1 MSTEELNK
9 ANDYLAF
16 VKRNQGNTIES
27 LGKDRRY
34 EESHIKYAQQKVNEI
49 EAEIAEFK
57 RRQFDQNE
65 KTRPFTDEECEN
77 LRFEVP
83 ADSDDPRKAACV
95 YKGGLRHIKRRHL
108 RSNKRKPKKKKTASR
123 RKRGGKKTKARTH
136 S

>member
-9 ANDYLAF
+9 AKDHLAF
-16 VKRNQGNTIES
+16 VKKNQGNTIES
-27 LGKDRRY
+27 LGKDRIY
-34 EESHIKYAQQKVNEI
+34 EESHIKYAQQKVKEI
-49 EAEIAEFK
+49 EDKIAEFE
-57 RRQFDQNE
+57 RRQSDQYE
-65 KTRPFTDEECEN
+65 KNRPFTDEECEN
-77 LRFEVP
+77 IRFEIP
-83 ADSDDPRKAACV
+83 ADSDDPRKANCV

>member
-16 VKRNQGNTIES
+16 VTRNQGNTIES

-34 EESHIKYAQQKVNEI
+34 EPRDIKYAHQKVKEI
-49 EAEIAEFK
+49 EDNIAEFE
-57 RRQFDQNE
+57 RRQFDEYE

-77 LRFEVP
+77 IRYEVP
-83 ADSDDPRKAACV
+83 QDSDDPRKAACV